1 MARAHASGVSL
12 ALAAPCDQLFVATEI
27 NEWALC
33 ATLAARDP
41 ACTAAFEAALL
52 AETLEDATDPATVIP
67 PVLEESQALA
77 RFATLAAREALP
89 RLMAL
94 LAAAGER
101 GLPHVLDGKALSLGA
116 GSGGRDFPLE
126 QLPAPDAVPWHEL
139 HDIPTAI
146 VTGSNGKTTTVRLL
160 AACARA
166 HGWPSAFCCTD
177 GVFFEG
183 AAEVSGDYSGPEGA
197 RRVMR
202 ERRAHAAII
211 ETARGGI
218 LRRGLAISQARVAVV
233 TNVSADHFGEYG
245 IDDLAG
251 LADAKLALAGV
262 VTPEGLLVLNAED
275 AQLAAKAPHL
285 AQRFGRCPPLGWFA
299 LDADHACLR
308 THRVHGGA
316 TCGVRDG
323 RLQLHRGGRDHDLG
337 SVAAMPLTVE
347 GSASYNIANLAAA
360 ALAGSA
366 LRIPADVMGAVFA
379 HFGVHAGDN
388 PGRMMRFERGG
399 VRILVD
405 YAHNPEGMQGLLRV
419 AIYLRPPGGRLGTV
433 LGQAGNR
440 RNSEIEALARCV
452 AQFRPDLVV
461 VKEDEAYLRG
471 RAPGEVPRLIHATLR
486 SAGLPDA
493 ALPVRMSELEAVR
506 CALDWARPGDVLALP
521 VHAPATR
528 AAILALLGG

>member
-1 MARAHASGVSL
+1 MSL

-33 ATLAARDP
+33 AALAARDP

-52 AETLEDATDPATVIP
+52 AETLEDAADPASVIP
-67 PVLEESQALA
+67 PVLEESLALA
-77 RFATLAAREALP
+77 RFATLAEREAQP
-89 RLMAL
+89 RLMTL

-101 GLPHVLDGKALSLGA
+101 GLPQVLDGTLLTLGA

-177 GVFFEG
+177 GVYFEG

-218 LRRGLAISQARVAVV
+218 LRRGLAISQTRVAVV

-251 LADAKLALAGV
+251 LADVKLALAGV
-262 VTPEGLLVLNAED
+262 VTPAGLLVLNAED
-275 AQLAAKAPHL
+275 PQLAAKAPHL

-308 THRVHGGA
+308 AHRAHGGD
-316 TCGVRDG
+316 TCGVRNG
-323 RLQLHRGGRDHDLG
+323 RLQLHRAGRDQDLG

-360 ALAGSA
+360 ALAGGA
-366 LRIPADVMGAVFA
+366 LGVPAAVMATVFA
-379 HFGVHAGDN
+379 RFGAHAGDN
-388 PGRMMRFERGG
+388 LGRMMRFERDG

-419 AIYLRPPGGRLGTV
+419 ANYLRRPGGRLGTV

-452 AQFRPDLVV
+452 VEFHPDLVV
-461 VKEDEAYLRG
+461 VKEDETYLRG

-486 SAGLPDA
+486 SAGLPEA
-493 ALPVRMSELEAVR
+493 ALPVRMSELEAVH